1 MPVTAPARPRL
12 RPTSNRD
19 ESVRVGAGRRAYSP
33 TASVMTHDLLVFSL
47 GKQQFALPV
56 GQVSTVV
63 PRATLTPLPGAPTD
77 LIGLLR
83 LRGALCPVIDIRA
96 RLGLSV
102 AVPHIGECIVVM
114 QTVALKV
121 GLLVEGIV
129 GVVSPSADPI
139 GKRGDGDRLIR
150 DVVEVNSHVVATL
163 DAEAIVAEDVR
174 AYLAASAGG
183 LHRRS
188 EQAAA

>member
-1 MPVTAPARPRL
+1 VPIVRRPR
-12 RPTSNRD
+12 
-19 ESVRVGAGRRAYSP
+19 
-33 TASVMTHDLLVFSL
+33 VMTTDLLVFSL
-47 GKQQFALPV
+47 GKQHFALPV

-96 RLGLSV
+96 RLGLCV
-102 AVPHIGECIVVM
+102 GVPHIGECIVVISSY
-114 QTVALKV
+114 V

-129 GVVSPSADPI
+129 GVVPPPASAAH
-139 GKRGDGDRLIR
+139 KRNVDQFIR
-150 DVVEVNSHVVATL
+150 DVLEVDGHVVATL
-163 DAEAIVAEDVR
+163 DAEAIVADDVR
-174 AYLAASAGG
+174 AYLAASTNS

-188 EQAAA
+188 GQAAA